1 MRRVATAVVPLALAL
16 LLVTPFVRGAVF
28 IAVLAALTITIF
40 VLVGRRI
47 RRSGASPIPWVVS
60 LGVSAVVTTPQIAL
74 GHYKHAAGAVFGGVF
89 WWLILAA
96 LLRLVI
102 FLADYLRS
110 RNNGSVAK
118 PS

>member
-1 MRRVATAVVPLALAL
+1 MRRVTTAVILLVLAL
-16 LLVTPFVRGAVF
+16 LLVTPFVRGIVF
-28 IAVLAALTITIF
+28 TAALSALAVSIV

-60 LGVSAVVTTPQIAL
+60 LGVSAVITPPQIAF
-74 GHYKHAAGAVFGGVF
+74 GHYKHVAFAVFVGVV

-102 FLADYLRS
+102 FLADYLRG
-110 RNNGSVAK
+110 RREGSVAK

>member
-1 MRRVATAVVPLALAL
+1 MRRVATAVIPLALAL
-16 LLVTPFVRGAVF
+16 LLVAPFVRGAVF
-28 IAVLAALTITIF
+28 IAVLVALTITIF

-47 RRSGASPIPWVVS
+47 RRSGASPVPWVVS
-60 LGVSAVVTTPQIAL
+60 LGVSAVITTPQIAL
-74 GHYKHAAGAVFGGVF
+74 GHYMHAAGAAFGGVL

-110 RNNGSVAK
+110 RNNGSVTK